1 MNFWAISS
9 FTPIFWCV
17 CAARYLGI
25 KSPIPYT
32 WKDYAGKE
40 RLLYGMNYAYGGT
53 GVFKTKDNPL
63 PNMTTQIDYF
73 QRILAAGNIYSPS
86 DLPSSLALVSVAG
99 NDYATFMALKRPV
112 TVSKHHIFL
121 CALPFSNE
129 NICTC
134 KIKTICLYQ
143 NPKLYLTGVTGVH
156 EASRWS
162 NWGKRETHP
171 QVRSEEDSDYFN
183 AATRMPP

>member
-1 MNFWAISS
+1 M
-9 FTPIFWCV
+9 

-73 QRILAAGNIYSPS
+73 QRVLAAGNIYSPS

-99 NDYATFMALKRPV
+99 NDYASFLALKRPL
-112 TVSKHHIFL
+112 TVSK
-121 CALPFSNE
+121 
-129 NICTC
+129 NIRFCVHV
-134 KIKTICLYQ
+134 
-143 NPKLYLTGVTGVH
+143 LTFCILKPEIV
-156 EASRWS
+156 SC
-162 NWGKRETHP
+162 
-171 QVRSEEDSDYFN
+171 RSYRHS
-183 AATRMPP
+183 

>member
-9 FTPIFWCV
+9 FTPIIWCV

-73 QRILAAGNIYSPS
+73 QRVLAAGNIYTPS

-112 TVSKHHIFL
+112 TVSKHHFFVCSTFFKWKYL
-121 CALPFSNE
+121 HLYN
-129 NICTC
+129 
-134 KIKTICLYQ
+134 KTICQ
-143 NPKLYLTGVTGVH
+143 YL
-156 EASRWS
+156 
-162 NWGKRETHP
+162 NFLFLII
-171 QVRSEEDSDYFN
+171 VRTLIYVNTICIHNLSFVFAVKN
-183 AATRMPP
+183 FKICLITKH